1 MISIVLQTKGLVQNK
16 KTDDGEMPFL
26 DHISVLRNHIL
37 RALAGIVVAMVLV
50 GIFWKIIE
58 GFIMA
63 PLSSEF
69 ITYEY
74 FNKLGQLVGIEEM
87 FNTDLNVVL
96 KNLEFGGQFTAM
108 IGVLIVAGIILALP
122 YIVFE
127 IFKFL
132 KPGLTAKEKKYSN
145 LTMLATIFFFL
156 LGVGF
161 SYFMVIPLSVN
172 FMYYFTPF
180 NAVNEWTILTYI
192 NMFLKTTLAMGVV
205 FLLPIIV
212 YFLAKI
218 GLVTPQFLRT
228 YRRHAFILT
237 LTIAAIITPADL
249 LSMFVAA
256 IPLLLLFE
264 VSVFIVKWVH
274 RNNEIEDSKEL
285 SKT

>member
-1 MISIVLQTKGLVQNK
+1 MQNK
-16 KTDDGEMPFL
+16 KADEGEMPFL
-26 DHISVLRNHIL
+26 DHISELRKHIL
-37 RALAGIVVAMVLV
+37 RALGGVVVAMVLV
-50 GIFWKIIE
+50 GIFWKFIE

-74 FNKLGQLVGIEEM
+74 FNKLGQWFGIEEM
-87 FNTDLNVVL
+87 FNTDLDVVL

-108 IGVLIVAGIILALP
+108 IGVLMVAGIILALP
-122 YIVFE
+122 YIVYE

-132 KPGLTAKEKKYSN
+132 KPGLTAIEKKYSN
-145 LTMLATIFFFL
+145 LTMLATIIFFL

-180 NAVNEWTILTYI
+180 NAVNEWTILTYV
-192 NMFLKTTLAMGVV
+192 NMFLKTTLAMGVL

-228 YRRHAFILT
+228 YRKHAFILI

-256 IPLLLLFE
+256 IPLLVLFE
-264 VSVFIVKWVH
+264 FSVLIVKWVH
-274 RNNEIEDSKEL
+274 RNNQQETSKEVA
-285 SKT
+285 KP